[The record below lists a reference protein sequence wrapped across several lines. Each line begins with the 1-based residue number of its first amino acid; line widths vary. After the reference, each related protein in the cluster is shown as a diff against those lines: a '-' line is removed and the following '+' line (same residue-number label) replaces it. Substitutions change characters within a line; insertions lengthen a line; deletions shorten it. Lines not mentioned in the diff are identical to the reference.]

1 MKKQPVAFVDL
12 DGTVRRSKSGREFIT
27 GTDDIEIIPGADG
40 SLRLLRQAGFYLV
53 AVTNQG
59 GVAFGVKPWVR
70 VEGENQ
76 ATNDLLNEVFD
87 LVLACPFHE
96 GGSNEYAKK
105 TLLRKPAIGMLAVAE
120 WLAFIEGTALDFDRA
135 VMIGDRE
142 EDMLCAVATKVSYLP
157 ANIFQNKKELEW
169 QIQVILSRES

>member
-1 MKKQPVAFVDL
+1 MPVAFIDL
-12 DGTVRRSKSGREFIT
+12 DGTVRQSKSEREFIA
-27 GTDDIEIIPGADG
+27 GTDDIEIIPGADE

-59 GVAFGVKPWVR
+59 GVAYGVKPWVR
-70 VEGENQ
+70 VEKENQ
-76 ATNDLLNEVFD
+76 VTNDLLNDVFD

-120 WLAFIEGTALDFDRA
+120 WMAFIEGTALDLSRA
-135 VMIGDRE
+135 IMIGDRE
-142 EDMLCAVATKVSYLP
+142 EDILCAAAANITYLP
-157 ANIFQNKKELEW
+157 ANIFQNKKELEC
-169 QIQVILSRES
+169 QIQVILSRGS